1 MSTSTITLPKA
12 RPVVAEAVIAPEPIH
27 PYTGFSAY
35 MADAKVASGLALRA
49 VRELNPRVLAKAAW
63 LYAGKGFL
71 AVEAY
76 RQRLKRKKLYPR
88 LCLSP

>member
-1 MSTSTITLPKA
+1 MSTSTITLPKP
-12 RPVVAEAVIAPEPIH
+12 RPVVSEPVIAPEPIH

-35 MADAKVASGLALRA
+35 MGDAKVASGLALRA

-76 RQRLKRKKLYPR
+76 RQRLKRKKLY
-88 LCLSP
+88 